1 MLKKNIMNA
10 QHKTIL
16 VSFTALLF
24 FSCTKKLDQTPQTDL
39 SDANFWN
46 NTNDMKLACN
56 YLYTLLPPIESHTDD
71 DMSADAFG
79 LSANTVSDGSWL
91 PPATADNWTNNYNL
105 IRACN
110 NILEKSRR
118 VVGDQNIIS
127 QYLAETKFFRAWA
140 YFDLVKRYGDVPFIT
155 KTLQLTDTLLYA
167 AKTPRAMILDSVYA
181 DLDFAAAHLPAS
193 DQQASEDYGRIT
205 STAALAFTS
214 RVALFEGTRM
224 KFFNQAGYQSHL
236 QKAIAASDSI
246 IAAGSNSLFTY
257 PANPDSS
264 YYFLFQYAGEGQANP
279 ENILVRIYGE
289 NQVNNISANNYTREV
304 LDEGLLMPTGN
315 FTASYLYK
323 DGLPSGKSPYYQTQ
337 TDTYT
342 EFENRDPRMAMTVF
356 NIKSWY
362 VSGYYVPTF
371 EYSQTGYRSCK
382 YYIAADWTV
391 NVSYIDNIIIRYAE
405 VLLNNIE
412 ARFELNGSVTDDE
425 LDATLNLVRA
435 RAKMPRLT
443 NGFVSS
449 NGLDMRTEIRRERRI
464 ELAFEGFRYWD
475 LLRWKTAETELP
487 QAILGARY
495 FPNEQGP
502 LDDPHLTSD
511 STIIVEDAG
520 KRHFRADRDYL
531 WPIPTQELGLNR
543 NLSPNPNW

>member
-1 MLKKNIMNA
+1 MNT
-10 QHKTIL
+10 QYKRTIFL
-16 VSFTALLF
+16 ALTALLW
-24 FSCTKKLDQTPQTDL
+24 FSCSKKLDQTPQTDL
-39 SDANFWN
+39 SDANFWK

-56 YLYTLLPPIESHTDD
+56 YLYSFLPPINTHTDD

-91 PPATADNWTNNYNL
+91 PPSTSDNWNSNYNL

-110 NILEKSRR
+110 NILEKSAR
-118 VVGDQNIIS
+118 VTGDQTIIS
-127 QYLAETKFFRAWA
+127 KYLAETRFFRAWA

-155 KTLQLTDTLLYA
+155 KTLQLTDTLLYS
-167 AKTPRAMILDSVYA
+167 AKTNRELILDSVYA
-181 DLDFAAAHLPAS
+181 DLDFAAAHLPAA
-193 DQQASEDYGRIT
+193 DQQDGEEYGRIT

-224 KFFNQAGYQSHL
+224 KFFNQSGYQTHL
-236 QKAIAASDSI
+236 QKAITASDAI

-257 PANPDSS
+257 SANPDSS
-264 YYFLFQYAGEGQANP
+264 YYFLFQYAGEGQSNP

-289 NQVNNISANNYTREV
+289 NQVNDIAANNYTREV
-304 LDEGLLMPTGN
+304 LDEGLLMPTTN
-315 FTASYLYK
+315 FTSAYLYT
-323 DGLPSGKSPYYQTQ
+323 DGLPANKSPYYQTQ

-342 EFENRDPRMAMTVF
+342 EFENRDPRMAMTIF
-356 NIKSWY
+356 NKKSWY

-412 ARFELNGSVTDDE
+412 ARFELNGSVTDQE
-425 LDATLNLVRA
+425 LDATLNLIRT
-435 RAKMPRLT
+435 RAKMPGLT
-443 NGFVSS
+443 NNFVSS

-464 ELAFEGFRYWD
+464 ELAFEGLRYWD

-487 QAILGARY
+487 QAILGVRY
-495 FPNEQGP
+495 FPNEQGQ
-502 LDDPHLTSD
+502 LDNPHLTSD
-511 STIIVEDAG
+511 SLIIVEDAT

-531 WPIPTQELGLNR
+531 WPIPTQELGLNK
-543 NLSPNPNW
+543 NLTPNPNW

>member
-1 MLKKNIMNA
+1 MNTF
-10 QHKTIL
+10 HTRNFLLI
-16 VSFTALLF
+16 FPALLF
-24 FSCTKKLDQTPQTDL
+24 FSCTKKLDQVPKTDL

-46 NTNDMKLACN
+46 TTNDMKLACN
-56 YLYTLLPPIESHTDD
+56 YLYSYLPPINSHTDD

-79 LSANTVSDGSWL
+79 LSANSVSDGSWL
-91 PPATADNWTNNYNL
+91 PPATSDSWTGNYNL

-110 NILEKSRR
+110 NILEKS
-118 VVGDQNIIS
+118 VKVKGDADEIS
-127 QYLAETKFFRAWA
+127 KYLGETRFFRAWA
-140 YFDLVKRYGDVPFIT
+140 YFDLVKRYGDVPFVT
-155 KTLQLTDTLLYA
+155 KTLQLTDTLLFTGR
-167 AKTPRAMILDSVYA
+167 KNRELILDSVYA

-193 DQQASEDYGRIT
+193 IDQASEEYGRIT

-224 KFFNQAGYQSHL
+224 KFFNQGGYQSHL
-236 QKAIAASDSI
+236 QKAIDASEAI
-246 IAAGSNSLFTY
+246 IDAGNNSLFSY
-257 PANPDSS
+257 SANPDSS
-264 YYFLFQYAGEGQANP
+264 YYYLFQYTGEGQGNP

-289 NQVNNISANNYTREV
+289 NQVNDISANNYTREV

-323 DGLPSGKSPYYQTQ
+323 DGLPPDKSPYYQTQ
-337 TDTYT
+337 TSTLT
-342 EFENRDPRMAMTVF
+342 EFENRDPRMAMTIF
-356 NIKSWY
+356 NKNSWY

-391 NVSYIDNIIIRYAE
+391 NVSYIDNIVIRYAE

-425 LDATLNLVRA
+425 LNATINLVRT
-435 RAKMPRLT
+435 RAKMPALT

-449 NGLDMRTEIRRERRI
+449 NSLDMRTEIRRERRI

-487 QAILGARY
+487 QAITGAKY
-495 FPNEQGP
+495 FPAEQGQ

-511 STIIVEDAG
+511 GFVITQDAS
-520 KRHFRADRDYL
+520 KRHFNPERDYL
-531 WPIPTQELGLNR
+531 WPIPTQELGLNP
-543 NLSPNPNW
+543 NLTPNPKW